1 MVFIRTAVHIL
12 LALATQVVA
21 APALLGPLSASCKVS
36 PDVKRDSCALVNGN
50 NVVITTPLGPAS
62 GTVDNNAY
70 RFTVRYGSA
79 PRWGSS
85 SVVST
90 WQLP

>member
-1 MVFIRTAVHIL
+1 MVFIRTAIYAL

-21 APALLGPLSASCKVS
+21 VPAPVGPLSASCKVS
-36 PDVKRDSCALVNGN
+36 FDVKRDSCALVNGN
-50 NVVITTPLGPAS
+50 NVVVTTPLGPAS

-85 SVVST
+85 TAAST